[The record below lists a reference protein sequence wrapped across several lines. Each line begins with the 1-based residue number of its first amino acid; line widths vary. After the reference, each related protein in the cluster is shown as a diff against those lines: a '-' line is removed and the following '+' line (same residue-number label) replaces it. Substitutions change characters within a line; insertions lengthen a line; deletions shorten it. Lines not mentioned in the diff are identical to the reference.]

1 MSKFTNSEDPLLRRL
16 LLCLTKRYHSN
27 RKKDNIFFDFYFL
40 EHSSC
45 SYKLSEEKMNVATL
59 KLKIN
64 FQLVTS
70 FFPRKGSD
78 HGMSIDFLS
87 KNHISLFNQIEIVFS
102 FVFFDFFWLFA
113 MLQVGNIYKNS
124 IQDYLYIYIFIG
136 S

>member
-1 MSKFTNSEDPLLRRL
+1 MSKFTNSENPLLRRL
-16 LLCLTKRYHSN
+16 LLCMTKRYHSN
-27 RKKDNIFFDFYFL
+27 RKKDNIFLTFIFW
-40 EHSSC
+40 STRRG
-45 SYKLSEEKMNVATL
+45 SYKLSEEKTNITTL

-87 KNHISLFNQIEIVFS
+87 KNHFSLFNQIEIVFS
-102 FVFFDFFWLFA
+102 FVFFDFFLAFCY
-113 MLQVGNIYKNS
+113 VTIGHIYKNS
-124 IQDYLYIYIFIG
+124 IQDYLYIYIFIV

>member
-27 RKKDNIFFDFYFL
+27 RKKDNIFLTFIFW
-40 EHSSC
+40 STRRC

-64 FQLVTS
+64 FQIVTS

-78 HGMSIDFLS
+78 HRMSIDFLS

-113 MLQVGNIYKNS
+113 MLQVGHIYKNS

>member
-1 MSKFTNSEDPLLRRL
+1 MSKFTNSENPLLRRL

-27 RKKDNIFFDFYFL
+27 RKKDNIFLTFIFW
-40 EHSSC
+40 STRRG
-45 SYKLSEEKMNVATL
+45 SYKLSEEKMNITTL

-64 FQLVTS
+64 FQIVTS

-78 HGMSIDFLS
+78 LRMRIDFLS
-87 KNHISLFNQIEIVFS
+87 KNHISFFNQIEIVFS

-113 MLQVGNIYKNS
+113 MLQVGHIYKNS

-136 S
+136 A

>member
-1 MSKFTNSEDPLLRRL
+1 MSKFTNSENQLLRRL

-27 RKKDNIFFDFYFL
+27 RKKDNNFFDFYFL

-45 SYKLSEEKMNVATL
+45 SYRLSEEKMNVATL

-64 FQLVTS
+64 FQTVTS

-87 KNHISLFNQIEIVFS
+87 KNHISFFNQIEIVFS

-113 MLQVGNIYKNS
+113 MLQVGNTYKNS
-124 IQDYLYIYIFIG
+124 IQDYLYIYIFIV